1 MQSPGYTPAP
11 KFVRRELDFGMIG
24 DAWQMIMGNIWP
36 FVVWSVVVMIGQF
49 AFSFI
54 NQMISIAFNFSN
66 PSTQEEALGR
76 AGLAYVASLP
86 VSLMSAAFI
95 AVMAGGLIVMALKE
109 IRGEKAEFG
118 DIFSGFSSGAIHLAI
133 AGFLIQLA
141 AGFGFCLCIIPGLLL
156 YGLFM
161 TTFPFIVDQK
171 MTAIDAMK
179 ASFNLIRDQ
188 MWMALGVYLVAI
200 ICSILGLIACCIGI
214 VVTLPIVYIVSAL
227 AYASLTGYGM
237 GGQVDPMSNY
247 PRGPVAPTSTP
258 EQPAPYSAGEPKPY
272 EAPAPYVPVEPTA
285 PVDQSGGYTPPAPYV
300 PEEPAGPAEP
310 AGGYTPPAP
319 YTPVEPEQPTG
330 GYTPP
335 PSYTPIEPE
344 APAPVAEVP
353 APEMPVVEPE
363 VVEEQPEQKRKD
375 DDLLP
380 PPSQP

>member
-36 FVVWSVVVMIGQF
+36 FVVWSVVVMIGQS

-54 NQMISIAFNFSN
+54 NQMISLALNFSN
-66 PSTQEEALGR
+66 ASTQEEVLGR
-76 AGLAYVASLP
+76 AVMANVISIP
-86 VSLMSAAFI
+86 VSLISAAFV
-95 AVMAGGLIVMALKE
+95 AVMAGGLVVMALKE

-118 DIFSGFSSGAIHLAI
+118 DIFSGFSNGAIHLAL
-133 AGFLIQLA
+133 AGFLVQLSTTL
-141 AGFGFCLCIIPGLLL
+141 GMCLCIIPGLLL
-156 YGLFM
+156 AGLFM
-161 TTFPFIVDQK
+161 TTFAFIVDQK
-171 MTAIDAMK
+171 MTSIDAMK
-179 ASFNLIRDQ
+179 ASFALLRDQ
-188 MWMALGVYLVAI
+188 MWMALGVYLVAG
-200 ICSILGLIACCIGI
+200 ICSALGLIACCIGI
-214 VVTLPIVYIVSAL
+214 LVTLPIVYIVSAL

-272 EAPAPYVPVEPTA
+272 EAPAPYVPVEPVA
-285 PVDQSGGYTPPAPYV
+285 PVAP
-300 PEEPAGPAEP
+300 EEP
-310 AGGYTPPAP
+310 AGGYTPPAS
-319 YTPVEPEQPTG
+319 YTPDEPEQPSG

-363 VVEEQPEQKRKD
+363 VVEEEPEQKRKD